1 MEPFPTLRAGQLMD
15 LLHFKYLGYAS
26 RGRATQP
33 RLVGRLA
40 LLEGPSQAG
49 ILL

>member
-1 MEPFPTLRAGQLMD
+1 MD